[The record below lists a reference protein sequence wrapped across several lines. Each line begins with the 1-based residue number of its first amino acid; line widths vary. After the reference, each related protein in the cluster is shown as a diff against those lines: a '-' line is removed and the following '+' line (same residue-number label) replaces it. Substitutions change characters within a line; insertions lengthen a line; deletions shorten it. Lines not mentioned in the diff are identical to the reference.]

1 MPRTRYI
8 KPDFFTDEDIAE
20 LPLAARLIFIGL
32 WCHAD
37 RMGRLE
43 DRPKFFKV
51 ALAPYD
57 EIDIP
62 GVIARLAAGRKPF
75 LKLYDVNGKRYI
87 QIVNFEKHQRPH
99 STEKQSVLPDVKKG
113 ITVRLALNNASVTEK
128 LTESLILYNGDGDGD
143 GDGNGEGEAVSR
155 VVNDKREDKDK
166 PAASHPSP
174 AAPHFA
180 EEDILRVAEAYCKLR
195 FPMYVG
201 DRTYYRGSGVF
212 YPAKD
217 LLAMNGGDVDRA
229 ILCLTHFNEHYT
241 DKGKL
246 EWNWGYVLTD
256 FPKWD
261 EGMRAIEAKEQKHVK

>member
-113 ITVRLALNNASVTEK
+113 ITVRLALNNASVTNK

-143 GDGNGEGEAVSR
+143 GDGNGKGEGEMR
-155 VVNDKREDKDK
+155 EDNDIREDKDK
-166 PAASHPSP
+166 TASPALP
-174 AAPHFA
+174 AAPFFP
-180 EEDILRVAEAYCKLR
+180 EEDILSVGKAYCKLR
-195 FPMYVG
+195 CPGFAEN
-201 DRTYYRGSGVF
+201 RTYLLGRQMF
-212 YPAKD
+212 FAAKE
-217 LLAMNGGDVDRA
+217 LLRLNAGNVKRA
-229 ILCLTHFNEHYT
+229 VLCLNHFAEYYADKNKT
-241 DKGKL
+241 DWH
-246 EWNWGYVLTD
+246 WNYVLED

-261 EGMRAIEAKEQKHVK
+261 EGMRDQETKEQNNVK